1 MKKPTAYIMA
11 LSVAAAVAIPSVM
24 AVKAQRKN
32 RDLVIA
38 LEKAQAA
45 LQVGVDSL
53 EEIGRK
59 ALLANDNAVETVR
72 RGEILKK
79 MVDENS
85 GMLMLSAGIIDDLSS
100 MVEIQKAI
108 ISRGTSPTIEEGEK
122 LRQLEIATL
131 SAMKTVPIHV
141 DRVKALQADMASQR

>member
-59 ALLANDNAVETVR
+59 AQLANDNAVETVR